1 MNLSI
6 DAFEDRN
13 PIYCAIDDY
22 PVLNITGE
30 GGSGK
35 TTYTQQYKDNPEY
48 IVVDYDVVLLGTDS
62 ETDIEFYL
70 RKKVEDKY
78 GKSIF
83 ESKEITELRKKFTI
97 IYEEI
102 INLLQNS
109 GKKIVLD
116 GTQLRF
122 IDDVKKIRGELIVLR
137 PSIDTCVARSVER
150 KRTEHPE
157 LSIEELKNYEQRR
170 REILYRLNPLLNE
183 MVSKVAEFTTFEEFI
198 IENPNRGIKL

>member
-6 DAFEDRN
+6 DALEDRN
-13 PIYCAIDDY
+13 PIYCVIDDY

-35 TTYTQQYKDNPEY
+35 TTYTQQYKDNPEF

-70 RKKVEDKY
+70 RKKIEDKY

-122 IDDVKKIRGELIVLR
+122 IDDVKK
-137 PSIDTCVARSVER
+137 
-150 KRTEHPE
+150 
-157 LSIEELKNYEQRR
+157 
-170 REILYRLNPLLNE
+170 
-183 MVSKVAEFTTFEEFI
+183 
-198 IENPNRGIKL
+198 